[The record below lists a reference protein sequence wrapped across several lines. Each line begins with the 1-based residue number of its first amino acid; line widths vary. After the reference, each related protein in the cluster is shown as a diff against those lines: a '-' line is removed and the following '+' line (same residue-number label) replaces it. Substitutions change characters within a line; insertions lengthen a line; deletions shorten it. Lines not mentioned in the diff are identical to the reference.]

1 MLVLATNQLAPFEED
16 KGYPLSRA
24 PHDHV
29 FRQGFALVALDVHL
43 QDHLLGLYGC
53 LSGGGRFCLS

>member
-1 MLVLATNQLAPFEED
+1 MHALATNQLAPLEED
-16 KGYPLSRA
+16 KRNPLSRA

-53 LSGGGRFCLS
+53 LGGGAFSLS